1 MRAATAAATTAAT
14 AAAGLGEFIGGGH
27 AAQFKGHADVFADL
41 LLEFFQLFAGDEEIA
56 GDLVVEKR
64 LTRRF
69 ELADLGG
76 AKLDAGVLFLMQ
88 LLAALVHTLILKA
101 GGVIVEKAFDVFLK
115 FEKHRIAGDLGA
127 QFTGFGDDG
136 GIFGNNGH
144 ARCIAPDSGAGN
156 GHFVKKPP
164 NLRIGPFPVI
174 PLSTAPSP
182 MPDRISTTFENLRAA
197 GQKAFVAYIAAGDP
211 DFDTSLEIM
220 KTLADLG
227 ADIIELG
234 LPFSDPLADGIV
246 NQMAADRALKSGMT
260 TPRVLELIRR
270 FRASHETPIVLFTY
284 LNPVFTYGFE
294 AFHHDAAAAGADGI
308 LLLDLPPDEAALN
321 TDLAIGAGLKHIRL
335 IAPTTP
341 QERVKLLAQVSEGF
355 IYALSRT
362 GVTGAH
368 GAPSQNIAQIVSS
381 IKQHTDVPV
390 CVGFGIST
398 PEQAAMVADAADG
411 VIVGSA
417 IVKQVELHPETAAQ
431 AVRDFTAPL
440 IAAVKASRRP

>member
-1 MRAATAAATTAAT
+1 M
-14 AAAGLGEFIGGGH
+14 
-27 AAQFKGHADVFADL
+27 
-41 LLEFFQLFAGDEEIA
+41 
-56 GDLVVEKR
+56 
-64 LTRRF
+64 
-69 ELADLGG
+69 
-76 AKLDAGVLFLMQ
+76 
-88 LLAALVHTLILKA
+88 
-101 GGVIVEKAFDVFLK
+101 
-115 FEKHRIAGDLGA
+115 
-127 QFTGFGDDG
+127 
-136 GIFGNNGH
+136 
-144 ARCIAPDSGAGN
+144 S
-156 GHFVKKPP
+156 
-164 NLRIGPFPVI
+164 
-174 PLSTAPSP
+174 
-182 MPDRISTTFENLRAA
+182 DRISTTFENLRST

-260 TPRVLELIRR
+260 TPRVLELIRK
-270 FRASHETPIVLFTY
+270 FRETHETPIVLFTY

-341 QERVKLLAQVSEGF
+341 PERVKLLAQSSEGF

-368 GAPSQNIAQIVSS
+368 GAPSANIAQLVST

-398 PEQAAMVADAADG
+398 PEQAAMIAGAADG

-417 IVKQVELHPETAAQ
+417 IVKQVELHPETEAQ

-440 IAAVKASRRP
+440 VAAVKASRRS